1 MKFDL
6 SKEQHSIIKII
17 GIGGCGSNSVNLMY
31 RQGIK
36 DVDFMVCDTDRQA
49 LAISPIQAK
58 IQLGARLTKGLGA
71 GSRSEA
77 YENEAIES
85 IDEIKEILGSYTKMV
100 FIIAGLGGGTG
111 AVAATIIAKTA
122 KEMGILTVGIFTM
135 PFSFESKKRKH
146 RADEGIKNLRDCV
159 DTILIINNDKV
170 QEMFGNRPLD
180 YAFEQADNAIAAAV
194 RGISEAITI
203 TIKGKNSIDFNDVK
217 TVVTGSGVYIM
228 GPASAK
234 GENRGIKAVQNA
246 ISSPLL
252 SDNDITGASNI
263 LLNITYGANQ
273 ILMDEVTEIL
283 DYIEEK
289 IGVGAEVIWGHG
301 LDEKLEDDEISITII
316 AKSFTFHH

>member
-17 GIGGCGSNSVNLMY
+17 GIGGCGSNSVTHMY

-58 IQLGARLTKGLGA
+58 IQLGASLTKGLGA

-85 IDEIKEILGSYTKMV
+85 IDEIKEILGSHTKMV
-100 FIIAGLGGGTG
+100 FIIAGMGGGTG
-111 AVAATIIAKTA
+111 VVSATIIAKTA

-135 PFSFESKKRKH
+135 PFSFEGEKRTR
-146 RADEGIKNLRDCV
+146 RADEGTKNLRDCV
-159 DTILIINNDKV
+159 DTILIINNDKL
-170 QEMFGNRPLD
+170 QEMFGNCPLD

-228 GPASAK
+228 GPAKAT
-234 GENRGIKAVQNA
+234 GENRAIKAVQNT

-252 SDNDITGASNI
+252 SDNDITGAANI

-273 ILMDEVTEIL
+273 ILMVEFTEIL

-289 IGVGAEVIWGHG
+289 ISVGTEVMWGHG

-316 AKSFTFHH
+316 AKSFPFHH

>member
-17 GIGGCGSNSVNLMY
+17 GIGGCGSNSVNHMY

-58 IQLGARLTKGLGA
+58 IQLGASLIKGLGA

-85 IDEIKEILGSYTKMV
+85 IDEIKEILGSHTKMV
-100 FIIAGLGGGTG
+100 FIIAGMGGGTG
-111 AVAATIIAKTA
+111 VVSATIIAKTA

-135 PFSFESKKRKH
+135 PFSFEGEKRKR
-146 RADEGIKNLRDCV
+146 RADEAIKNLRDCV
-159 DTILIINNDKV
+159 DTILVINNDKL
-170 QEMFGNRPLD
+170 QEMFGNCPLD

-228 GPASAK
+228 GPAKAT
-234 GENRGIKAVQNA
+234 GENRAIKAVQNT

-252 SDNDITGASNI
+252 SDNDITGAANI

-273 ILMDEVTEIL
+273 ILMVEFTEIL

-289 IGVGAEVIWGHG
+289 ISVGTEVMWGHG

-316 AKSFTFHH
+316 AKSFPFHH

>member
-17 GIGGCGSNSVNLMY
+17 GIGGCGSNSVTHMY

-58 IQLGARLTKGLGA
+58 IQLGASLIKGLGA

-85 IDEIKEILGSYTKMV
+85 IDEIKEILGSHTKMV
-100 FIIAGLGGGTG
+100 FIIAGMGGSTG
-111 AVAATIIAKTA
+111 VVSATIIAKTA
-122 KEMGILTVGIFTM
+122 KEMGILTIGIFTM
-135 PFSFESKKRKH
+135 PFSFESKKRKR
-146 RADEGIKNLRDCV
+146 RADEAIKNLRDCV
-159 DTILIINNDKV
+159 DTILVINNDKL
-170 QEMFGNRPLD
+170 QEMFGNCPLD

-228 GPASAK
+228 GPAKAT
-234 GENRGIKAVQNA
+234 GENRAIKAVQNT

-252 SDNDITGASNI
+252 SDNDITGASDI

-273 ILMDEVTEIL
+273 ILMDEFTEIL

-289 IGVGAEVIWGHG
+289 MW
-301 LDEKLEDDEISITII
+301 
-316 AKSFTFHH
+316 